1 MTSSQLNTI
10 LTLGLSGAASLYS
23 LSDLAMLDR
32 IHFLGNKSNY
42 MIHFELAAVM
52 SVVSGLAVSKLIWPE
67 RRKSEPDSGPETH
80 EMLPRVS
87 ISCEKPEYVPVNGL
101 DFALK

>member
-1 MTSSQLNTI
+1 
-10 LTLGLSGAASLYS
+10 
-23 LSDLAMLDR
+23 MLDR
-32 IHFLGNKSNY
+32 IHFLGNQSNY

-67 RRKSEPDSGPETH
+67 RRKSEPDSGQETH